1 MSLPLSVSRCP
12 HFLMMERF
20 YLPRDQQNW
29 LLLLS
34 QDEPEQLSHWCSQNL
49 WTFCWYCFMLSA
61 PCFCAYKMHSYP
73 SIRSS
78 CCRCC
83 FIQGP
88 SFLNM
93 NLFKSH
99 LTPEH
104 FFGYCDL
111 TLDLPKNTELD
122 LKSSFRSHSWKQN
135 SLAWQNS
142 HIENEYLE
150 KCKMYILLHL
160 HSLTSMLYHL
170 CLYIPQS

>member
-12 HFLMMERF
+12 HFLMMDRF

-34 QDEPEQLSHWCSQNL
+34 KDEPEQLSHWCSQNL

-99 LTPEH
+99 LIPEH

-111 TLDLPKNTELD
+111 TLVPWICQKILNWIWNPLSEVI
-122 LKSSFRSHSWKQN
+122 
-135 SLAWQNS
+135 A
-142 HIENEYLE
+142 ENN
-150 KCKMYILLHL
+150 ILLL
-160 HSLTSMLYHL
+160 DRTPTLKMSTWKNAKCTFS
-170 CLYIPQS
+170 YICTV